1 MTNHSFDNQMSP
13 ETYLCHGPFD
23 PEVFGGVVNPPVYHA
38 STVIFK
44 NCKELNERHRALFE
58 DAEDEVMY
66 YGRFGTPITFAV
78 QKALAELEGGYRSLL
93 VPTGLA
99 ACTSALLALVK
110 SGDHILVS
118 SSVYGPTRGFVNNV
132 LAKMGVSA
140 TFFDPTIGDGIGQL
154 FRKTLPWCLQN
165 LRAPKHLISG
175 YSGNNSR
182 GAHAHNAKVIIDN
195 TRATPLFFKPFEH
208 GVDVS
213 VHAATKYI
221 VGHSDAQM
229 GLITTNKE
237 TRLPFVA
244 LSIYLVFML
253 RRMMFISHNV
263 DYARCLCV
271 SDAIR
276 IQRLKL
282 LNGLKNVKK
291 WSRCYTRHCLHVRG
305 TKFGNVTSPVP
316 AVCLAWCLNRTT
328 QKSLWRSL
336 LIACSISALVFVG
349 RF

>member
-1 MTNHSFDNQMSP
+1 MIKSVWKYRGQSN
-13 ETYLCHGPFD
+13 LCHGPFD

-44 NCKELNERHRALFE
+44 NCKELNERHQALFE

-154 FRKTLPWCLQN
+154 FQENTTVVFTESPGSQTFDIQDIPAITRV
-165 LRAPKHLISG
+165 
-175 YSGNNSR
+175 
-182 GAHAHNAKVIIDN
+182 AHAHNAKVIIDN
-195 TRATPLFFKPFEH
+195 TWATPLFFKPFEH

-213 VHAATKYI
+213 VHAATKKI
-221 VGHSDAQM
+221 LVPNNIAKKLDNPPIKSDR
-229 GLITTNKE
+229 LITT
-237 TRLPFVA
+237 
-244 LSIYLVFML
+244 
-253 RRMMFISHNV
+253 
-263 DYARCLCV
+263 
-271 SDAIR
+271 
-276 IQRLKL
+276 
-282 LNGLKNVKK
+282 
-291 WSRCYTRHCLHVRG
+291 
-305 TKFGNVTSPVP
+305 
-316 AVCLAWCLNRTT
+316 
-328 QKSLWRSL
+328 
-336 LIACSISALVFVG
+336 
-349 RF
+349 

>member
-175 YSGNNSR
+175 IFR
-182 GAHAHNAKVIIDN
+182 
-195 TRATPLFFKPFEH
+195 
-208 GVDVS
+208 
-213 VHAATKYI
+213 
-221 VGHSDAQM
+221 Q
-229 GLITTNKE
+229 
-237 TRLPFVA
+237 
-244 LSIYLVFML
+244 
-253 RRMMFISHNV
+253 
-263 DYARCLCV
+263 
-271 SDAIR
+271 
-276 IQRLKL
+276 
-282 LNGLKNVKK
+282 
-291 WSRCYTRHCLHVRG
+291 
-305 TKFGNVTSPVP
+305 
-316 AVCLAWCLNRTT
+316 
-328 QKSLWRSL
+328 
-336 LIACSISALVFVG
+336 
-349 RF
+349 